1 MESHQSRQSNQA
13 HAYPRPSHPHLQN
26 ILPPSRSANSTPASS
41 PGLFTP
47 SHPRP
52 NMSFPP
58 QSASDAAAHSYPTL
72 HALQQSHKPP
82 VETHKANVEHDCLT
96 GRKIINNYEIIEE
109 LGRGVHGKVKL
120 ARNQTTQEL
129 VAIKI
134 IPRFSK
140 KRRLG
145 KVTSQD
151 KSKRE
156 IAILKKIRHPNVVA
170 LLEIID
176 DPEQKKIYMVLEFA
190 EAGEITWRKKGLP
203 HICNRERERQER
215 EMRGEKIT
223 PEQMAEQ
230 KDYNSLMEEQHARKS
245 HRSRISGA
253 ASAAAHNYWSL
264 EHGAADDEDEE
275 YLGSSYGRG
284 DAETFGRSARCHPDS
299 KSTSRAPSRNQ
310 SGKDISRTGT
320 PHQPLDT
327 ELASRSYETDMV
339 NTPGF
344 FSSQPNSATALE
356 GTMYGPYSTETRLR
370 GRAPSAAGSFH
381 SHISFDYNRIHDAY
395 ADDFSYVPCFTIEHA
410 RHTFRDTV
418 LGLEYLHYQG
428 VVHRDIKPPN
438 LLQTKDYRVKISDF
452 GVSYF
457 GRPIRDGDETISE
470 SEAQDFDNDL
480 ELAKT
485 VGTPA
490 FFAPELCYTD
500 TYDDGQPGVQPKVTE
515 QIDVWSL
522 GVTLFCII
530 YARIPFIGEDEWH
543 MFRKIASEE
552 VYIPRKRLLP
562 VDPAT
567 KPNEKSLFTRVN
579 QPPYRDDDVLIYE
592 DVDEDLIDLLSKM
605 LVKNPE
611 KRIRLRDVKRHPFV
625 TKGITNVISWL
636 DDTDPSRRTSGRKIQ
651 VDDKEVAHAVVPLTL
666 LEKVSRSFKKILRR
680 GHRGERSES
689 VSVSSRRRATSSAA
703 SSGGESPLR
712 DGSSTPNP
720 RDARRK
726 SLRPDD
732 YFTGAQPGEHPLS
745 QSVVASPTTS
755 PHLEPQWPV
764 SQKHASATVPT
775 SRQLLELVS
784 GLNQKW
790 DEPQDRQDAQRT
802 FPRHGHHR
810 SVNIG
815 SFLSLTAAPT
825 IAHTVPT
832 TPLVDRSLNL
842 NDPSILRKDR
852 DMRPPPD
859 DSNRAQSM
867 DRGLFASTDKRA
879 EAKVALSNAVAPG
892 SVHLQT
898 SYAPSS
904 VESVRRYESPSTY
917 SPAHDA
923 FSGHIHS
930 EPNIYE
936 KQRPSMDAD
945 ERPLTAHR
953 VEVKNTPPSHRPSP
967 LKAFEPVDI
976 IFSRQRSKT
985 VNVQGRAPALEP
997 EPAFVPCPPSP
1008 SNETFD
1014 EHPTPPS
1021 REETIATTMSSSSTS
1036 MRALVGTPLTSPSES
1051 ASPLYVSTGRSAKDT
1066 AEQILTFQS
1075 DPSLPALLS
1084 STSSVSADPEGE
1096 FLLTPGVP
1104 GRSTAIDTAD
1114 SLTPPAL
1121 RKEPDSGFP
1130 LDAQE
1135 QVLAGAVPVK
1145 LDESVKRTPVVM
1157 PAQAPVAQEQCD
1169 DGEDSDS
1176 DEGLVMARRK
1186 KPIMASEAHS
1196 TSRYIKARRRDTNA
1210 SVGSTETAKKVFV
1223 DKE

>member
-1 MESHQSRQSNQA
+1 MRCRAISPQLSEQT
-13 HAYPRPSHPHLQN
+13 
-26 ILPPSRSANSTPASS
+26 PP
-41 PGLFTP
+41 
-47 SHPRP
+47 
-52 NMSFPP
+52 
-58 QSASDAAAHSYPTL
+58 
-72 HALQQSHKPP
+72 PP
-82 VETHKANVEHDCLT
+82 VPLSLLSSSCPSSGAPAGMSLTPRHRHRTHKANVEHDYLT
-96 GRKIINNYEIIEE
+96 GRKMINNYEIIEE

-120 ARNQTTQEL
+120 ARNQLTQEL

-203 HICNRERERQER
+203 HICARERERQER
-215 EMRGEKIT
+215 EMRGEKFT
-223 PEQMAEQ
+223 PEQISKR

-275 YLGSSYGRG
+275 YLGRSYGRDEP
-284 DAETFGRSARCHPDS
+284 DAFGRSGRSHPDS

-339 NTPGF
+339 DTPGF
-344 FSSQPNSATALE
+344 LSSHPNSATALE
-356 GTMYGPYSTETRLR
+356 GTMYGPYSAEPRLR

-381 SHISFDYNRIHDAY
+381 SHMSSMDYSNRIHDVY

-457 GRPIRDGDETISE
+457 GRPIREGDESISE

-552 VYIPRKRLLP
+552 VYIPRQRLLP

-592 DVDEDLIDLLSKM
+592 DVDEDLIDLLTKM

-689 VSVSSRRRATSSAA
+689 VSVSSRRRANSSAA
-703 SSGGESPLR
+703 SSGGDSPVQ

-732 YFTGAQPGEHPLS
+732 YFVGASQSSEHPLA
-745 QSVVASPTTS
+745 QSVVASPATS
-755 PHLEPQWPV
+755 PHNEPQRSS
-764 SQKHASATVPT
+764 SQKHVSGGVPQ
-775 SRQLLELVS
+775 SRQLLDLVAS
-784 GLNQKW
+784 FNHKW

-815 SFLSLTAAPT
+815 SFLSLTAAPPV
-825 IAHTVPT
+825 AQTVPS

-879 EAKVALSNAVAPG
+879 EAKVALCNAVAPG
-892 SVHLQT
+892 GVPLPKA
-898 SYAPSS
+898 YAPSS
-904 VESVRRYESPSTY
+904 AESARRYESPLTY
-917 SPAHDA
+917 TPTYDA
-923 FSGHIHS
+923 FSGHIQS
-930 EPNIYE
+930 EPNMHE

-953 VEVKNTPPSHRPSP
+953 VEVRTTPSSHRSSP
-967 LKAFEPVDI
+967 LKAIEPVDI
-976 IFSRQRSKT
+976 LLNRQRSKT
-985 VNVQGRAPALEP
+985 VNVQGRGPAVEM
-997 EPAFVPCPPSP
+997 EPAFIPCPPSP
-1008 SNETFD
+1008 SCETFD
-1014 EHPTPPS
+1014 RRPTPPS
-1021 REETIATTMSSSSTS
+1021 REETIATTMSSSSMS

-1051 ASPLYVSTGRSAKDT
+1051 ASPLYTAAARGAKDM
-1066 AEQILTFQS
+1066 AELTLTFQS

-1104 GRSTAIDTAD
+1104 GRSTVIDTTD

-1121 RKEPDSGFP
+1121 RKEPDAGFP

-1135 QVLAGAVPVK
+1135 QVLAGAVPVE
-1145 LDESVKRTPVVM
+1145 LDERRTPMAM

-1169 DGEDSDS
+1169 DAEDSDS

-1186 KPIMASEAHS
+1186 KPIMSSEAHS
-1196 TSRYIKARRRDTNA
+1196 SSRYIKARRRDTNA

-1223 DKE
+1223 DKD